1 MVDDAIHFP
10 KFQFTPHA
18 LIERLIREII
28 IEVIKEQ
35 TSQTW
40 LVSMVMFMEGILFC
54 RYSSRSRFL
63 MSVVGIR
70 SLSTSKKSTGWP
82 LFTKYNSTMFFLICN
97 SNIYVWHCMQVEI
110 IVTIQR
116 ALVLRK
122 TTFIVQSSKVI
133 IFSIYMYLTIYECQM
148 VILGEQNKKFSNNIF
163 IITKVM
169 SIDWLF

>member
-1 MVDDAIHFP
+1 MLFLFIWVCTRKMGDDAIHLP

-40 LVSMVMFMEGILFC
+40 LVSMVIFMEGILFC

-97 SNIYVWHCMQVEI
+97 RNICMAMNVGGIHCNH
-110 IVTIQR
+110 
-116 ALVLRK
+116 
-122 TTFIVQSSKVI
+122 SKGTW
-133 IFSIYMYLTIYECQM
+133 FSEKQL
-148 VILGEQNKKFSNNIF
+148 
-163 IITKVM
+163 
-169 SIDWLF
+169 